1 MSRQDARSWMFL
13 VKSCQNGY
21 PVRIIVALLIARV
34 PHIQAFEPWPV
45 MQPCSMDTEASRKRS
60 CLSHETPESDA
71 SLPRWKRMVSRNA
84 DPRTLD
90 HDVECDD
97 RTLHASDSPLESD
110 VDEDSTNRGDRVTG
124 RDVRSCSSGNR
135 REEGNDS
142 STGHASQKGEDGT
155 KEQAEKPDPRPL
167 QELQQRR
174 LRVSC

>member
-71 SLPRWKRMVSRNA
+71 SLPRWKRMVSRMRIQEHWIMMWNVMIGLCMPA
-84 DPRTLD
+84 IHLWSRMLMKTART
-90 HDVECDD
+90 EEI
-97 RTLHASDSPLESD
+97 ES
-110 VDEDSTNRGDRVTG
+110 TG

-135 REEGNDS
+135 REEGKRFINRPCKS
-142 STGHASQKGEDGT
+142 KRRRWNEGT
-155 KEQAEKPDPRPL
+155 
-167 QELQQRR
+167 
-174 LRVSC
+174 S